1 MASKSHKLSQVFNQT
16 VASIWFEIW
25 GRVVEPGQKNPIFQ
39 ANFRKFRS
47 FQAISHKEFDFF
59 QANFR
64 KISIFSGNFTKN
76 SSSQPKIGHLQLILG
91 KLFYFSSESPL
102 SNILP
107 VHNKLY

>member
-64 KISIFSGNFTKN
+64 KISIFFRQFHKKFEFPAKNWSFTANSG
-76 SSSQPKIGHLQLILG
+76 QIILL
-91 KLFYFSSESPL
+91 LFKVTTFEHTS
-102 SNILP
+102 
-107 VHNKLY
+107 